1 MEKKKEKKTPKQ
13 KPKVKTAVK
22 KAPATKKV
30 AANKVSP
37 KKETAKKIMK
47 PTAKKQSVENAKAVN
62 PVVKKEEMVKA
73 KPVVSAKPLSKKEQK
88 EKQKQEALAARASSG
103 FIPPHKRPAF
113 VPPVEKPK
121 GSPTQLSMALE
132 EVKQAISYKPR
143 VTRSKSGNLV
153 YQIEYTIRSSPTIL
167 YEFLTTPSGLA
178 QWFADSVD
186 INGHQCDFEWEGYV
200 ESATIIDSSE
210 DVYIRYKWDD
220 SDEDEYF
227 EFRISKSEITGDT
240 ILTVTDFAPERDMK
254 DEKLL
259 WDSQIKLLV
268 QQVGG

>member
-1 MEKKKEKKTPKQ
+1 MAKKKEKKTPKQ
-13 KPKVKTAVK
+13 KPKVKTVAK
-22 KAPATKKV
+22 NAPATKKV
-30 AANKVSP
+30 AAKKVSP
-37 KKETAKKIMK
+37 KKETAKKVVK
-47 PTAKKQSVENAKAVN
+47 PTVKKQSAVKAKTVKSVAKKQEK
-62 PVVKKEEMVKA
+62 VKA
-73 KPVVSAKPLSKKEQK
+73 TPVAPAKPLSKKEQK
-88 EKQKQEALAARASSG
+88 EKQKKEALAARASSG
-103 FIPPHKRPAF
+103 FIPPHKRPAY

-132 EVKQAISYKPR
+132 EVKQAISFKPR

-178 QWFADSVD
+178 QWFADRVD
-186 INGHQCDFEWEGYV
+186 INGHQCDFEWEGFV
-200 ESATIIDSSE
+200 EKATIIDSIE

-240 ILTVTDFAPERDMK
+240 ILTITDFASERDMK

-259 WDSQIKLLV
+259 WDSQVKLLV